1 MVVFTKKKKENVYK
15 LVVIQPHIQQVI
27 YSMLKV
33 NYMKLMANS
42 SEALI
47 IQRRVARNTIVFLWR
62 GLTGVHSFL
71 A

>member
-15 LVVIQPHIQQVI
+15 LVVIQPYIQQVI

-47 IQRRVARNTIVFLWR
+47 IQRRVARKTIVFLWR
-62 GLTGVHSFL
+62 GLSGVHSFL